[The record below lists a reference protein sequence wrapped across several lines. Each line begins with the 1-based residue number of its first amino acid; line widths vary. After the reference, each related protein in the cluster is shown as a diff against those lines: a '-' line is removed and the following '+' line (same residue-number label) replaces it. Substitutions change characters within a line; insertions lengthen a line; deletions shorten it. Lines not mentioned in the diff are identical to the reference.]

1 MSVRRTWATRYV
13 PDREALPRGGEC
25 RVYRSASRRPP
36 PEQEWLNWVNPQGSL
51 RVMRTTACG
60 ASASLP
66 RGPARSLLRTNG
78 DAPGRFLSRQHNAR
92 ERTCLPPGVG
102 ALGCS
107 PRNEVEDVPVL
118 VLPELGFARMVLF
131 SEFEDGPAAQQALD
145 IAAAVKI
152 HPALRYVPAVVGA
165 E

>member
-1 MSVRRTWATRYV
+1 MAQLGQL
-13 PDREALPRGGEC
+13 PGFAQGHANDR
-25 RVYRSASRRPP
+25 SRRI
-36 PEQEWLNWVNPQGSL
+36 
-51 RVMRTTACG
+51 RVTA
-60 ASASLP
+60 
-66 RGPARSLLRTNG
+66 ARPSEVAITHQWGRSRPLLG
-78 DAPGRFLSRQHNAR
+78 RQHNVR

-102 ALGCS
+102 ALACS